1 MLKRLFQFSSNGQGS
16 AVAEA
21 EETGPATAPLTAA
34 TGDEW
39 RQAPKPGEY
48 GSARPDAAGAG
59 QKSASFEQIY
69 QTAAVKP
76 PRAAYSILQVAE
88 MTNSPHLAG
97 MAPEARRCALL
108 MALEAAHMDPDQLL
122 QDAMLRQRA
131 LNDHEDT
138 LEERLRSFEAAKAE
152 ENRAIQG
159 DLDRITSQHLAR
171 IQINLDAVAH
181 AQDEF
186 QGWQDLKRQECQR
199 ISDAASFCVPQAGAS
214 GLHGLAAVL
223 ENASKPRR

>member
-1 MLKRLFQFSSNGQGS
+1 MLKRLFQFSSNGHGS
-16 AVAEA
+16 AVATT
-21 EETGPATAPLTAA
+21 EENGPASGPLNAAPS
-34 TGDEW
+34 DEW
-39 RQAPKPGEY
+39 RQAQRPVEY
-48 GSARPDAAGAG
+48 GSARTDAAGAG
-59 QKSASFEQIY
+59 QKSVSFEQIY

-76 PRAAYSILQVAE
+76 PRTAYSILQVAE

-131 LNDHEDT
+131 LNDHEDA
-138 LEERLRSFEAAKAE
+138 LQERLRSFEATKAE

-171 IQINLDAVAH
+171 IQMNLDAVAH

-199 ISDAASFCVPQAGAS
+199 ISDAASFCVPQPGAA

-223 ENASKPRR
+223 EHASKPRR